1 MVSNYWF
8 FKHGFKFQES
18 ICNGCH
24 DFTMLC
30 LNFSDIDIIIV
41 KGVDYRCIIHNIS
54 KSETTYLLNNSV
66 HEDRGYI

>member
-1 MVSNYWF
+1 MVTHYWF
-8 FKHGFKFQES
+8 FKHGFKFQEF

-30 LNFSDIDIIIV
+30 LNFSDIDIITV

-54 KSETTYLLNNSV
+54 KSETTHLLNNSV